1 MDAERNNEEG
11 QVTEHQQTA
20 VEEMQTDQPVQTPDL
35 QLRRSQ
41 RPKRPALSND
51 YFVYLQESEHDIN
64 TEEDPA
70 TFKQAMESDKSSQW
84 SAAMES
90 ELESMSKNWV
100 WKLVILPLGC
110 KPIGC
115 KWVYKTKRNAQG
127 QIDRYKARLVAKGY
141 TQEEG
146 VDYNETFSPVSTKDS
161 FRVIMALVAH
171 FDLHLHQMDVKT
183 AFLNGE
189 LIEEIYMKQP
199 DGFASKGEENLVCK
213 LQKSIYGLKQ
223 ASRQWYLKFDEVVK
237 SQGFIDNPLD
247 ECIYMKF
254 NGRNFIFMLLYVD
267 DILLASSNLSMLQD
281 TKRMLSDHFDMS
293 DLGEANYVLGI
304 EISRDRERKMIG
316 LCQKAYIEK
325 VLRRF
330 KMRNCTGCDVPFSK
344 GDKLSS
350 EQSPKNEQE
359 RLEMKDKPYAS
370 LVGSLMYAQVC
381 TRPNL
386 AFCISVLGRFQSN
399 PGQAHWIAG
408 KKVLRYLQR
417 TKEYKLVY
425 RKVENLQLE
434 GYADADFAGCQ
445 DTKKCTSGVVFLF
458 AGAAV
463 AWKSMKQQ
471 YVSTSTMQAEFLA
484 VYEATSM
491 AVWLK
496 NFMSML
502 KIVDSIQ
509 RPIQLWNDNTAAVY
523 FAQGNKRSSGMRHLH
538 LKFLSA
544 KEKIRDGE
552 TALSHI
558 GTDFMIADPL
568 NKGLPNHVFHRHVAS
583 MGLQFSFDT

>member
-1 MDAERNNEEG
+1 
-11 QVTEHQQTA
+11 
-20 VEEMQTDQPVQTPDL
+20 
-35 QLRRSQ
+35 
-41 RPKRPALSND
+41 
-51 YFVYLQESEHDIN
+51 
-64 TEEDPA
+64 
-70 TFKQAMESDKSSQW
+70 
-84 SAAMES
+84 
-90 ELESMSKNWV
+90 
-100 WKLVILPLGC
+100 
-110 KPIGC
+110 
-115 KWVYKTKRNAQG
+115 
-127 QIDRYKARLVAKGY
+127 
-141 TQEEG
+141 
-146 VDYNETFSPVSTKDS
+146 
-161 FRVIMALVAH
+161 
-171 FDLHLHQMDVKT
+171 
-183 AFLNGE
+183 
-189 LIEEIYMKQP
+189 
-199 DGFASKGEENLVCK
+199 
-213 LQKSIYGLKQ
+213 
-223 ASRQWYLKFDEVVK
+223 
-237 SQGFIDNPLD
+237 
-247 ECIYMKF
+247 
-254 NGRNFIFMLLYVD
+254 
-267 DILLASSNLSMLQD
+267 
-281 TKRMLSDHFDMS
+281 MS
-293 DLGEANYVLGI
+293 DLGEANYILGI

-325 VLRRF
+325 VLKRF
-330 KMRNCTGCDVPFSK
+330 NMGNCTGCDVPFSK

-350 EQSPKNEQE
+350 EQSPKTEQE
-359 RLEMKDKPYAS
+359 RQEMKDKPYAS

-381 TRPNL
+381 TRPDL
-386 AFCISVLGRFQSN
+386 AFYISVLGRFQSN

-408 KKVLRYLQR
+408 KKVLRYVQR

>member
-1 MDAERNNEEG
+1 
-11 QVTEHQQTA
+11 
-20 VEEMQTDQPVQTPDL
+20 
-35 QLRRSQ
+35 
-41 RPKRPALSND
+41 
-51 YFVYLQESEHDIN
+51 
-64 TEEDPA
+64 
-70 TFKQAMESDKSSQW
+70 MESSKCTQW

-90 ELESMSKNWV
+90 ELESMSKNGV
-100 WKLVILPLGC
+100 WKLVVLPPGC

-183 AFLNGE
+183 AFLNGD
-189 LIEEIYMKQP
+189 LIEEIYMKQQMVLP
-199 DGFASKGEENLVCK
+199 QKGKKVSVQAAEINIWSK
-213 LQKSIYGLKQ
+213 
-223 ASRQWYLKFDEVVK
+223 
-237 SQGFIDNPLD
+237 
-247 ECIYMKF
+247 
-254 NGRNFIFMLLYVD
+254 
-267 DILLASSNLSMLQD
+267 
-281 TKRMLSDHFDMS
+281 T
-293 DLGEANYVLGI
+293 GI
-304 EISRDRERKMIG
+304 KTM
-316 LCQKAYIEK
+316 AYIEK
-325 VLRRF
+325 VLKRF
-330 KMRNCTGCDVPFSK
+330 NMGNCTGCDVPFSK

-350 EQSPKNEQE
+350 EQSPKTEQE
-359 RLEMKDKPYAS
+359 RQEMKDKPYAS

-381 TRPNL
+381 TRPDL

-399 PGQAHWIAG
+399 P
-408 KKVLRYLQR
+408 
-417 TKEYKLVY
+417 
-425 RKVENLQLE
+425 
-434 GYADADFAGCQ
+434 
-445 DTKKCTSGVVFLF
+445 
-458 AGAAV
+458 GAAV

-568 NKGLPNHVFHRHVAS
+568 NKGCLIMFFTDMWQAWDCNSVLIPKELKPISIR
-583 MGLQFSFDT
+583 